1 MYIKKVWVG
10 VEKGEQVTVR
20 DNTGNI
26 HYPTLHFV
34 TLHYTGLYRSQQRT
48 ILFNIFE
55 LSDILGGLDDLN
67 KLSRVL
73 ETFLYLNSSQ
83 GRLSSVRLFRFA
95 FSLSVRLFFFPK
107 FSFFPLLLKF

>member
-48 ILFNIFE
+48 ILFNIF
-55 LSDILGGLDDLN
+55 
-67 KLSRVL
+67 
-73 ETFLYLNSSQ
+73 
-83 GRLSSVRLFRFA
+83 
-95 FSLSVRLFFFPK
+95 
-107 FSFFPLLLKF
+107 